1 MALLLQLA
9 HQNPVCA
16 SLPQEYLEAET
27 LKPSTMRAA
36 ALSPLIAQK
45 VAAMHS
51 LHPEGLDTAP
61 QLFNIMQR
69 WYAMA
74 AAGADTASYGG
85 AVDLRQLQERIV
97 QLQARLARVYSPS
110 VFCHNDLQY
119 GNLMYKRNTTS
130 STGTLYLIDY
140 EYACYNPRGFDL
152 GNHFC
157 EWGADYHSDTPHLLS
172 LDKFPSA
179 AEQERFCRAYLEHS
193 TSSTSSSSRA
203 PLLPAGEAVSA
214 AAVAALAREARHYS
228 LASHLLWACWGLAQ
242 SRVSS
247 IAFDYVGYAAG
258 RLQAYEHFA
267 ALWGEDA
274 AAVA

>member
-1 MALLLQLA
+1 
-9 HQNPVCA
+9 
-16 SLPQEYLEAET
+16 
-27 LKPSTMRAA
+27 MRSA
-36 ALSPLIAQK
+36 ALSPLIAQQ

-61 QLFNIMQR
+61 QLFKIMQR

-74 AAGADTASYGG
+74 AAGGAAAPYSA
-85 AVDLRQLQERIV
+85 AVDLPQLQERIV

-119 GNLMYKRNTTS
+119 GNLMFKRNMTGS
-130 STGTLYLIDY
+130 SSSDGNAGTLYLIDY

-172 LDKFPSA
+172 LDRFPSA

-193 TSSTSSSSRA
+193 TSSTTSSTTST
-203 PLLPAGEAVSA
+203 LLPGGDVPAVSA

-242 SRVSS
+242 SRVSC
-247 IAFDYVGYAAG
+247 IAFDYVGYAQG
-258 RLQAYEHFA
+258 RLRAYEHFA

-274 AAVA
+274 VAVAY